1 MAKISASTKA
11 PMPNQI
17 LVASATAVLA
27 MTAVAAAMAVGGQ
40 TPAAGIA
47 PERATVVMVSN
58 RDVNRVHCTGVVDDV
73 IWSKEKPVTVRQE
86 GSDVW
91 VKFLVLRAG
100 NAESRASAPLD
111 LHITCNGEVYSLILH
126 PRDLDTV
133 TVPLGDATRDALAT
147 NAKSWGGLALEEKI
161 KRLTLAVYRN
171 DVPSSFTRRRIE
183 PGEPRRN
190 ISLFENADIIGQ
202 QEVTATGV
210 GLRATEYVVLSRE
223 AVELNER
230 DFLNPVFG
238 EIVGITIDP
247 LKVPADGFAR
257 LIVIERS
264 TDHGRP

>member
-1 MAKISASTKA
+1 
-11 PMPNQI
+11 MPNRI
-17 LVASATAVLA
+17 LPLAVASATAIICA
-27 MTAVAAAMAVGGQ
+27 TATAAPPGDRADAQ
-40 TPAAGIA
+40 SASIP

-58 RDVNRVHCTGVVDDV
+58 RDVNRVHCMGAVDDV
-73 IWSKEKPVTVRQE
+73 VWSKEKPVAVRQE

-133 TVPLGDATRDALAT
+133 TVRLGDGAREVLSA

-171 DVPSSFTRRRIE
+171 DVPSTFTRRRIE
-183 PGEPRRN
+183 PGDPRRN
-190 ISLFENADIIGQ
+190 IALFENADIIGQ
-202 QEVTATGV
+202 QEVTASGV
-210 GLRATEYVVLSRE
+210 GLRATEYMVLSRE
-223 AVELNER
+223 AIELNER